1 MDPAIYQPWVSG
13 TGIGALLA
21 AIIAGLF
28 LKARPS
34 ADNRS
39 FSIRVGS
46 LWPGALMIGVCAVAG
61 WVGLMRASPHW
72 PPNASDDRL
81 GWVFV
86 GVSLISVFA
95 GLLQRSLAVRAGL
108 AALSALFAAGFTL
121 YSPSAGLGSV
131 SGRMT
136 TVGLSA
142 LGMLVGAGGLGVL
155 EWRGRRIGSSF
166 IVAGLALAA
175 GAALLLS
182 GSSKFAFM
190 SWSVVPGAAIAVV
203 VCALRTGAAL
213 GSAAHVCASCALG
226 ATLVAGF
233 VYSDLRWLS
242 AAIFALCPLCALIA
256 DAVLTPMLKPRMAA
270 VACVLSA
277 AIPAAAAVLIS
288 ANFRNYL

>member
-1 MDPAIYQPWVSG
+1 MDPAIYQPWVF
-13 TGIGALLA
+13 GAGVGAVIA
-21 AIIAGLF
+21 AIIAGVF
-28 LKARPS
+28 LKAKPS
-34 ADNRS
+34 ADGRS

-61 WVGLMRASPHW
+61 WAGLMRSAPHW
-72 PPNASDDRL
+72 PPMASDDRL

-86 GVSLISVFA
+86 AVLVLSVFA
-95 GLLQRSLAVRAGL
+95 GLLQRSFAVRAGL
-108 AALSALFAAGFTL
+108 AAFAAFFAAAFTL
-121 YSPSAGLGSV
+121 YSPSVGLGSV
-131 SGRMT
+131 SGRMM

-142 LGMLVGAGGLGVL
+142 LGMLVAAGALGAL

-203 VCALRTGAAL
+203 VCAMRTGAAL
-213 GSAAHVCASCALG
+213 GSAAHACAACVLG
-226 ATLVAGF
+226 AAMVAGF
-233 VYSDLRWLS
+233 VYSDLKWLS

-277 AIPAAAAVLIS
+277 AIPAAVAVLIS
-288 ANFRNYL
+288 ANFKNYL